1 VSSDE
6 LPEKAKRRAVAD
18 IASRLE
24 AAVLR
29 PRVVRRLRSNAS
41 PRRTM
46 AFAGVQADGRIVL
59 GIDTPA

>member
-1 VSSDE
+1 MSSDE

-18 IASRLE
+18 IASKLE

-29 PRVVRRLRSNAS
+29 PRVVGAS
-41 PRRTM
+41 ERIAATHE

-59 GIDTPA
+59 DIDKPA